1 MSDPDQDVIMKV
13 MQWMS
18 YADDDLRLAKN
29 TLETM
34 KEKCPYRLVAYHAQQ
49 CVEKYLKA

>member
-1 MSDPDQDVIMKV
+1 MNTPDRDILLKV
-13 MQWMS
+13 MQWVS

-34 KEKCPYRLVAYHAQQ
+34 KEKCPHHLVAYHA
-49 CVEKYLKA
+49 